1 MAVTLTGAN
10 GLFTRLGKLF
20 QVAVQIKAAQGTIAT
35 EIQDALNEFD
45 VGDNDH
51 AMAITGIKEQAQL
64 SMAAVY
70 SNIRSVAHKT
80 LIEMVND
87 DDPLPS
93 KDLRSALDRL
103 IKQMEDAS
111 ASINAS
117 AYGAPDSAHSGNTG
131 TGTILASTTAL
142 SKSTA
147 NIRAES
153 LVLTCTRDSQVSG
166 TAGRETFSIRGER
179 PISDIRNYN
188 WPGGSGASQT
198 ILVSDPSVDAS
209 SQTSK
214 NLLTNSAF
222 NTFSTN
228 TPSNWTIAT
237 GTAGT
242 QVYKNTTASKLF
254 HGEASL
260 QITGDGSNL
269 TKLTQQLNSAS
280 GTAGKLLPDT
290 VYFLTYKYYTD
301 ASLAAGVLKIS
312 IEDAGGVEVTNNGLT
327 ASSTITLS
335 SPADSTWHTSSTFF
349 KTPEALSTNTP
360 YQITLELTTAITN
373 TKNVY
378 IDQLC
383 VAKPVQ
389 VGSGGPYVA
398 ILRGPVDFVKDD
410 EFTIAVA
417 KSSTGTMQEYFDKFF
432 GMYGQGKQ
440 LPEHTSGSE
449 TIADGLIA

>member
-1 MAVTLTGAN
+1 MAVTLTGSN

-20 QVAVQIKAAQGTIAT
+20 QVAVQIKTAQGTIAT

-51 AMAITGIKEQAQL
+51 ALALTGIKKQAQL

-80 LIEMVND
+80 LIEMVDD

-93 KDLRSALDRL
+93 KDINSALDRL

-117 AYGAPDSAHSGNTG
+117 SYGAPDSAHSGNTG
-131 TGTILASTTAL
+131 SGTILASTTAL
-142 SKSTA
+142 SKRTA

-153 LVLTCTRDSQVSG
+153 LVLTCTKDSQVSG
-166 TAGRETFSIRGER
+166 TAGRETFSIRGEM
-179 PISDIRNYN
+179 PITDIRDPD
-188 WPGGSGASQT
+188 WPGGSGASHT
-198 ILVSDPSVDAS
+198 IVVTDPSVDAS

-222 NTFSTN
+222 NSFSTN

-242 QVYKNTTASKLF
+242 HVSKNTTSAKIF
-254 HGEASL
+254 QGDASL

-269 TKLTQQLNSAS
+269 TKLTQSLNTAG

-290 VYFLTYKYYTD
+290 VYILTYKYYLD
-301 ASLAAGVLKIS
+301 SGVAAGVLKIS
-312 IEDAGGVEVTNNGLT
+312 IEDAGGTEVTNNGLT
-327 ASSTITLS
+327 ASSTISLGAA
-335 SPADSTWHTSSTFF
+335 ADSQWVTSSTFF
-349 KTPEALSTNTP
+349 KTPEALTTNGP
-360 YQITLELTTAITN
+360 YQLTLELTTAMTN

-383 VAKPVQ
+383 VAKPLQ
-389 VGSGGPYVA
+389 VGRGGPYVA
-398 ILRGPVDFVKDD
+398 ILRGATDFVKDD
-410 EFTIAVA
+410 QFVIAVA
-417 KSSTGTMQEYFDKFF
+417 KSSTGTMQENFDKFF
-432 GMYGQGKQ
+432 DMYGRGKQ

-449 TIADGLIA
+449 TIADSLIA

>member
-1 MAVTLTGAN
+1 MAVTLTGSN

-20 QVAVQIKAAQGTIAT
+20 QIAVQVKTFQATLAT

-45 VGDNDH
+45 GGDNDH
-51 AMAITGIKEQAQL
+51 ALALTGIKQSAQM
-64 SMAAVY
+64 SCAQVYHAV
-70 SNIRSVAHKT
+70 RSVAHKT
-80 LIEMVND
+80 VIEMVND
-87 DDPLPS
+87 DDPLQAKTLS
-93 KDLRSALDRL
+93 LALDRL

-117 AYGAPDSAHSGNTG
+117 AYAAPDSADSGNTG
-131 TGTILASTTAL
+131 NGTILASTTAL
-142 SKSTA
+142 SKATA

-153 LVLTCTRDSQVSG
+153 LVVKCTKDAQTTG
-166 TAGRETFSIRGER
+166 TAGREVFTVTGEA
-179 PISDIRNYN
+179 PISDITHPD
-188 WPGGSGASQT
+188 WPGGSGASQSMV
-198 ILVSDPSVDAS
+198 VSDPSVDGS
-209 SQTSK
+209 SQIGK
-214 NLLTNSAF
+214 NLLTNSSF

-254 HGEASL
+254 QGAASL

-269 TKLTQQLNSAS
+269 TKLTQQLNTAGGS
-280 GTAGKLLPDT
+280 AGKLLPNT

-312 IEDAGGVEVTNNGLT
+312 LEDAGGVEVTNNGLT

-335 SPADSTWHTSSTFF
+335 SPAHSTWHTSSTFF

-383 VAKPVQ
+383 VAKAIQ
-389 VGSGGPYVA
+389 VGNGPYLAV
-398 ILRGPVDFVKDD
+398 IRGATDFVKDD
-410 EFTIAVA
+410 QFVIAVA
-417 KSSTGTMQEYFDKFF
+417 KSSTGTMQENFDKFF
-432 GMYGQGKQ
+432 GMYGRGLQ

>member
-1 MAVTLTGAN
+1 MAVTLTGSN

-20 QVAVQIKAAQGTIAT
+20 QIAVQVKTFQATLAT

-45 VGDNDH
+45 GGDNDH
-51 AMAITGIKEQAQL
+51 ALALTGIKQSAQM
-64 SMAAVY
+64 SCAQVYHAV
-70 SNIRSVAHKT
+70 RSVAHKT
-80 LIEMVND
+80 VIEMVND
-87 DDPLPS
+87 DDPLQAKTLS
-93 KDLRSALDRL
+93 LALDRL

-117 AYGAPDSAHSGNTG
+117 AYAAPDSADSGNTG
-131 TGTILASTTAL
+131 NGTILASTTAL
-142 SKSTA
+142 SKATA

-153 LVLTCTRDSQVSG
+153 LVVKCTKDAQTTG
-166 TAGRETFSIRGER
+166 TAGREVFTVTGEA
-179 PISDIRNYN
+179 PISDITHPD
-188 WPGGSGASQT
+188 WPGGSGASQSMV
-198 ILVSDPSVDAS
+198 VSDPSVDGS
-209 SQTSK
+209 SQIGK
-214 NLLTNSAF
+214 NLLTNSSF

-254 HGEASL
+254 QGAASL

-269 TKLTQQLNSAS
+269 TKLTQQLNTAGGS
-280 GTAGKLLPDT
+280 AGKLLPNT

-312 IEDAGGVEVTNNGLT
+312 LEDAGGVEVTNNGLT

-335 SPADSTWHTSSTFF
+335 SPAATTWHTSSTFF

-383 VAKPVQ
+383 VAKAIQ
-389 VGSGGPYVA
+389 VGNGPYLAV
-398 ILRGPVDFVKDD
+398 IRGATDFVKDD
-410 EFTIAVA
+410 QFVIAVA
-417 KSSTGTMQEYFDKFF
+417 KSSTGTMQENFDKFF
-432 GMYGQGKQ
+432 GMYGRGLQ

>member
-1 MAVTLTGAN
+1 MAVTLTGSN

-20 QVAVQIKAAQGTIAT
+20 QIAVQVKTFQATLAT

-45 VGDNDH
+45 GGDNDH
-51 AMAITGIKEQAQL
+51 ALALTGIKESAQM
-64 SMAAVY
+64 SCAQVYHAV
-70 SNIRSVAHKT
+70 RSVAHKT
-80 LIEMVND
+80 VIEMVND
-87 DDPLPS
+87 DDPLQAKTLS
-93 KDLRSALDRL
+93 LALDRL

-117 AYGAPDSAHSGNTG
+117 AYAAPDSADSGNTG
-131 TGTILASTTAL
+131 NGTILASTTAL
-142 SKSTA
+142 SKATA

-153 LVLTCTRDSQVSG
+153 LVVKCTKDAQTTG
-166 TAGRETFSIRGER
+166 TAGREVFTVTGEA
-179 PISDIRNYN
+179 PISDITHPD
-188 WPGGSGASQT
+188 WPGGSGASQSMV
-198 ILVSDPSVDAS
+198 VSDPSVDGS
-209 SQTSK
+209 SQIGK

-254 HGEASL
+254 QGAASL

-269 TKLTQQLNSAS
+269 TKLTQQLNTAGGS
-280 GTAGKLLPDT
+280 AGKLLPNT

-335 SPADSTWHTSSTFF
+335 SPAHSTWHTSSTFF

-383 VAKPVQ
+383 VAKAIQ
-389 VGSGGPYVA
+389 VGNGPYLAV
-398 ILRGPVDFVKDD
+398 IRGATDFVKDD
-410 EFTIAVA
+410 QFVIAVA
-417 KSSTGTMQEYFDKFF
+417 KSSTGTMQENFDKFF
-432 GMYGQGKQ
+432 GMYGRGLQ